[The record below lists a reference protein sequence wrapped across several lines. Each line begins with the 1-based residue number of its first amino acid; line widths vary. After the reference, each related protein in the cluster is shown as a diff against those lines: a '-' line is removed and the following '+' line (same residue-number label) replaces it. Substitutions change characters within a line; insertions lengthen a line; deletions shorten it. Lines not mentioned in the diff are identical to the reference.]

1 MIDAVLGA
9 PFTSDSATLHRAFVR
24 CLLRL
29 FSGTQVPFDILDLKT
44 CAIISP
50 QTAARQVRR
59 LPAVACAVT
68 VQYTAC
74 SALDALHTS

>member
-9 PFTSDSATLHRAFVR
+9 PFTSDFATLHRASCVVFCV
-24 CLLRL
+24 
-29 FSGTQVPFDILDLKT
+29 FFAQVPFDILDLKT

>member
-1 MIDAVLGA
+1 MIDAILGA
-9 PFTSDSATLHRAFVR
+9 PFTSESAMLHGASCVVFP
-24 CLLRL
+24 CC
-29 FSGTQVPFDILDLKT
+29 FAQVPFDILDLKT

-50 QTAARQVRR
+50 QTAARQVRL

-68 VQYTAC
+68 VQYMAC